1 MSSICNPGRG
11 SGRGLLALVVAACS
25 LIGMSLPVALVQ
37 IIRQFEGTACTSLGT
52 LGSGTSILWLMD
64 LIMNSSS
71 TAQGQQSIVD
81 LRFGSFQAFADA
93 VQWGIITVQK
103 FSRREISLR
112 SKLRFRLIEV
122 GYWTQHYCGGNRDLR
137 QGRVGA
143 VLVCFVPVV
152 CNMMVKRIV
161 VFWFCWLSSSA
172 SFSCWAGTSFSRF
185 AAHVFA

>member
-1 MSSICNPGRG
+1 MSYCSLSGWSTIHGCTMFSICNPGRG

-52 LGSGTSILWLMD
+52 LGSGASILWLMG
-64 LIMNSSS
+64 LIMNSLS
-71 TAQGQQSIVD
+71 TTQGEQRITD

-103 FSRREISLR
+103 FSRREINLR

-122 GYWTQHYCGGNRDLR
+122 AIGRRWWQQKSWTREAR
-137 QGRVGA
+137 GRSSI
-143 VLVCFVPVV
+143 CFVSG
-152 CNMMVKRIV
+152 
-161 VFWFCWLSSSA
+161 L
-172 SFSCWAGTSFSRF
+172 
-185 AAHVFA
+185 